1 VADRLPPRGA
11 GYRPTPRQRADEHD
25 HGPTAQLVEEVWC
38 VTCEH
43 AHIGTIPSTT
53 FRCYGD
59 ERPCGFG
66 CWGASV
72 AAAHAT
78 NFPGHLVT
86 PTVHVTVPLS
96 WRSRVTVE
104 LFRGEDAVEV
114 R

>member
-1 VADRLPPRGA
+1 
-11 GYRPTPRQRADEHD
+11 
-25 HGPTAQLVEEVWC
+25 
-38 VTCEH
+38 
-43 AHIGTIPSTT
+43 
-53 FRCYGD
+53 
-59 ERPCGFG
+59 
-66 CWGASV
+66 V